1 MQRTVSYAIQKAKA
15 DLIPN
20 GPDTSD
26 WGKVNQTLT
35 CSIIYF
41 FLKKLMMRTKEMLRT
56 LCMGFQLP
64 VDLLSH
70 SWPVAS
76 FSGCLSSSGSDLFF
90 VHRLLAPSPFLHSCP
105 PIFKIV
111 PIKYNVLNLNVDR
124 V

>member
-1 MQRTVSYAIQKAKA
+1 MLK
-15 DLIPN
+15 
-20 GPDTSD
+20 
-26 WGKVNQTLT
+26 TLW
-35 CSIIYF
+35 
-41 FLKKLMMRTKEMLRT
+41 
-56 LCMGFQLP
+56 MGFKLP

-90 VHRLLAPSPFLHSCP
+90 VHRLLAPSPFLHICS

>member
-1 MQRTVSYAIQKAKA
+1 MIQLQRTVSYAIQKAKA

-35 CSIIYF
+35 CSIFYF
-41 FLKKLMMRTKEMLRT
+41 FLEKLMMRTKEMLRT
-56 LCMGFQLP
+56 LDRMGFKLP

-76 FSGCLSSSGSDLFF
+76 FSGCLSSCGSDLFF
-90 VHRLLAPSPFLHSCP
+90 VYRLLPPSPPFLHICLL
-105 PIFKIV
+105 IFKIV
-111 PIKYNVLNLNVDR
+111 PNKR
-124 V
+124 S

>member
-1 MQRTVSYAIQKAKA
+1 MIQLQRTVSYAIQKAKA

-35 CSIIYF
+35 CSIVYF
-41 FLKKLMMRTKEMLRT
+41 FLEKLVMRTKEMLRR
-56 LCMGFQLP
+56 LWMGFKLP

-76 FSGCLSSSGSDLFF
+76 FSGCLSSCGSDVFF
-90 VHRLLAPSPFLHSCP
+90 VYRLLAQFYKLHICP
-105 PIFKIV
+105 LIFKIV
-111 PIKYNVLNLNVDR
+111 PNKR
-124 V
+124 S

>member
-76 FSGCLSSSGSDLFF
+76 FSGCLSSCGSDLFF
-90 VHRLLAPSPFLHSCP
+90 VSRLLALLPNFYTSVFASSRLCL
-105 PIFKIV
+105 I
-111 PIKYNVLNLNVDR
+111 NVLNLNVDR